1 MPCSFENIHVDK
13 CLCDL
18 GSNIN
23 LMVPKIVVLQLTD
36 HSVRCSIGIIEDML
50 VKIGNFY
57 FLTDFFV
64 LEMEE
69 DVNMLIILGR
79 VFMVTGRALI
89 DVLEG
94 KLILRVG
101 EDRQELICSSL

>member
-1 MPCSFENIHVDK
+1 
-13 CLCDL
+13 
-18 GSNIN
+18 
-23 LMVPKIVVLQLTD
+23 
-36 HSVRCSIGIIEDML
+36 ML
-50 VKIGNFY
+50 VKIRKFY

-79 VFMVTGRALI
+79 VFMVMGGALI